1 MNSFATCEPVA
12 GHNQVPYYKK
22 QGIEKFLDEDD
33 RLRKH
38 CISLIESG
46 VEVDDLVRPHI
57 IDTWPHY
64 RLRW

>member
-1 MNSFATCEPVA
+1 LATELVSSEPVP
-12 GHNQVPYYKK
+12 GHNTAPYYKK

-46 VEVDDLVRPHI
+46 VEVDDLVSC
-57 IDTWPHY
+57 
-64 RLRW
+64 LFVLG

>member
-1 MNSFATCEPVA
+1 LATELVSSEPVP
-12 GHNQVPYYKK
+12 GHNTAPYYKK

-46 VEVDDLVRPHI
+46 VEVDDLVS
-57 IDTWPHY
+57 
-64 RLRW
+64 

>member
-1 MNSFATCEPVA
+1 MIASELVTGEPVA
-12 GHNQVPYYKK
+12 GHNTVPYYKK

-46 VEVDDLVRPHI
+46 VEVDDLVKKWGGNVAI
-57 IDTWPHY
+57 
-64 RLRW
+64 L